1 MQLSMALTMK
11 NLDTKHEQERENG
24 YISTRLAHDI
34 SKISSIDQIQSNG
47 VIHSTIARL
56 SYYLE
61 VLNGC

>member
-1 MQLSMALTMK
+1 MK

-24 YISTRLAHDI
+24 YISTKLAHDI